1 MVNLAPTFSIWLVVK
16 LMMLVG
22 LFLYLAFSVIVVR
35 QVVLMSKT
43 LIGEF
48 GDILRLISWVHLIL
62 TMAILL
68 LAMVFL

>member
-1 MVNLAPTFSIWLVVK
+1 
-16 LMMLVG
+16 MMLVG

>member
-1 MVNLAPTFSIWLVVK
+1 MVLI
-16 LMMLVG
+16 G
-22 LFLYLAFSVIVVR
+22 LLLYLAFSVIVVR

-62 TMAILL
+62 TAAILL
-68 LAMVFL
+68 LALVFL